1 MPYMTPSLESQ
12 YWTYADSN
20 KEINKSFERLAF
32 LRNRISKGERIER
45 NMLEGFAFKDQ
56 KVIWGLEGMYLGQS
70 PKTTMAL
77 ALEEI
82 TNVEMGLVAAATV
95 GAIMIL
101 HKIWTWIYKFFNKI
115 FDRNGT
121 ASTGDKALAILDND
135 DEVETTTAKVTNEV
149 GKASHEIKA
158 ESDDFEGVDAKYLA
172 LASKEGMAAVNKLVQ
187 TILDSKE
194 LVDKSETVFENV
206 VKVMGIMCGEKTD
219 HGKSFAET
227 PEYKAYLEM
236 LAALKKTKETYKES
250 NDAIK
255 KLIENADK
263 YKKEIASQPGQA
275 FEHLKANATKI
286 RQLGKRI
293 LTKEKIEEGKKRLD
307 SIEKTLKSVKKDAE
321 DGGQFLPETTK
332 AMADFIKEN
341 TALQHESLGIV
352 VNMCNLVIDNHNA
365 LHHLTS
371 KLLSIVKKNDSDN
384 QTLITTLEEGIKT
397 YKKVHETLPT

>member
-1 MPYMTPSLESQ
+1 MTPSLESQ

>member
-32 LRNRISKGERIER
+32 LRNRINKGERIDR

-56 KVIWGLEGMYLGQS
+56 KVIWGLEGMYMGQS

-95 GAIMIL
+95 GAIVIL

-135 DEVETTTAKVTNEV
+135 DEVETATAKVTNEV

-158 ESDDFEGVDAKYLA
+158 EPDDFQGVDAKHLA
-172 LASKEGMAAVNKLVQ
+172 LASKEGMAAINKLIQ
-187 TILDSKE
+187 TILESKE
-194 LVDKSETVFENV
+194 LVDKSEKVFYNV
-206 VKVMGIMCGEKTD
+206 GRTMGVMCGAKTD
-219 HGKSFAET
+219 NGKLLTET
-227 PEYKAYLEM
+227 PEYKEYLTM
-236 LAALKKTKETYKES
+236 LATLKKAKETYKED

-263 YKKEIASQPGQA
+263 YKKEIASSPGQA

-286 RQLGKRI
+286 RQLGRRI
-293 LTKEKIEEGKKRLD
+293 LTKEKIEDGKKQLD
-307 SIEKTLKSVKKDAE
+307 STENFLKSIKDEAE

-332 AMADFIKEN
+332 AMADFIKEH
-341 TALQHESLGIV
+341 TAIQHETLGIM
-352 VNMCNLVIDNHNA
+352 VNLSNLVIDNHNA

-371 KLLSIVKKNDSDN
+371 KLLSIVKKKDSDN

-397 YKKVHETLPT
+397 YKKAHETLSV